1 MLPPLLVIYCWPIVV
16 LILFK
21 RLSLPLAICWS
32 IVAGYLL
39 LPFGPRLDLPF
50 LPQFDKHS
58 VPLLAVLLFVLLRV
72 SRDAVHGAKVQ
83 QVSSA
88 PVLTGWLPRHPVGRL
103 LILCLVLSTM
113 MTVLTNED
121 PLAYGPLTIPG
132 LRTYDIF
139 SNLLT
144 LIITLLPLFLAR
156 KCLATDE
163 AHKDLLMVLAL
174 AGFAYA
180 FLVLYEV
187 RMSPQ
192 LNNIIY
198 GYYPSGWRQNI
209 RGDGFRPIV
218 FIRHGL
224 WLSIFM
230 ACALLAAIAYMRI
243 SKPDQKPILWGV
255 ILWMALALLLS
266 RSMTSLI
273 IVIFLAPVILI
284 FSARFQVLV
293 AAIIALTVL
302 FYPMLRGSGLV
313 PTDRVV
319 AVIETINPQRANSLQ
334 FRLNNEDILLE
345 KANDRPL
352 FGWGGW
358 GRFRVYDSSG
368 RDVSTT
374 DGRWTISIG
383 SEGWFG
389 YLSRFGLLTIPIV
402 LMMLRRKTYEISR
415 ATAALCLILAGN
427 LVDLIPN
434 AGLTNITWL
443 IAGALLGRI
452 EQEAVQHSKAS
463 ASHPISQVFERVFSY
478 RRARPDK
485 TRTPSH
491 VTPTRGEPVY
501 SRGAST
507 RRSSRHTEN

>member
-1 MLPPLLVIYCWPIVV
+1 MLPPHLVIYCWPIVA

-32 IVAGYLL
+32 IIAGYLL
-39 LPFGPRLDLPF
+39 LPFGPRLDLPL

-58 VPLLAVLLFVLLRV
+58 IPVLAVTLFVLLRV
-72 SRDAVHGAKVQ
+72 SRDAVSGTRGQ
-83 QVSSA
+83 QVAAS
-88 PVLTGWLPRHPVGRL
+88 PVLTGWLPRHPAGRL
-103 LILCLVLSTM
+103 LFFCLALSTV
-113 MTVLTNED
+113 MTVVTNGD
-121 PLAYGPLTIPG
+121 RLVYGSLAIPG

-139 SNLLT
+139 SNLMT
-144 LIITLLPLFLAR
+144 LVITLLPLLVAR
-156 KCLATDE
+156 KCLATDD

-192 LNNIIY
+192 LNNIVY
-198 GYYPSGWRQNI
+198 GYYPASWRQNI
-209 RGDGFRPIV
+209 RGDGFRPLV

-230 ACALLAAIAYMRI
+230 ACALMAAIAYMRV
-243 SKPDQKPILWGV
+243 SAPEKKPRLWAM
-255 ILWMALALLLS
+255 IIWIALALLLS
-266 RSMTSLI
+266 KSMTSLI
-273 IVIFLAPVILI
+273 IVTFLAPVILI
-284 FSARFQVLV
+284 FTARMQVLV
-293 AAIIALTVL
+293 AAIIAITVL
-302 FYPMLRGSGLV
+302 LYPMLRGSGLV
-313 PTDRVV
+313 PTDQVV
-319 AVIETINPQRANSLQ
+319 QVIEKINPQRANSLQ
-334 FRLNNEDILLE
+334 FRFNNEDILLE

-358 GRFRVYDSSG
+358 GRFRVYDSRG

-383 SEGWFG
+383 GEGWFG

-402 LMMLRRKTYEISR
+402 LMMLRRQKYEISR
-415 ATAALCLILAGN
+415 ATSALCLILAGN

-443 IAGALLGRI
+443 IAGALLGRL
-452 EQEAVQHSKAS
+452 EQEAVLHSRTTSQPVA
-463 ASHPISQVFERVFSY
+463 QVFERIRQYS
-478 RRARPDK
+478 RPRPEK
-485 TRTPSH
+485 HRPPPN
-491 VTPTRGEPVY
+491 VTPLRGKSGY
-501 SRGAST
+501 ARGSSNRRTSRGSE
-507 RRSSRHTEN
+507 S